1 MTLLASPAIRGCRIE
16 SGMTAF
22 YATVGANV
30 EKINKTK
37 LHRRLM
43 RLRVMPELKSAAGNP
58 DHSNPPLKQR
68 P

>member
-1 MTLLASPAIRGCRIE
+1 
-16 SGMTAF
+16 MTAF

>member
-1 MTLLASPAIRGCRIE
+1 
-16 SGMTAF
+16 MTAF

-43 RLRVMPELKSAAGNP
+43 RLRVMPELKRSFSAGSCACA
-58 DHSNPPLKQR
+58 
-68 P
+68 